1 MDRKAAGLALAVG
14 LLAGAAPAAA
24 APAPTSCTPWRVDVV
39 ASGLGILENLAFDG
53 RGGLLASASTPA
65 GGGSLLTLTPDGRAD
80 TVVAEV
86 PAPGGIVVDEGTA
99 FFTTGNGTVSGLLGR
114 TDGTLESVD
123 LDTGARRTVAAGLTM
138 PNGLVR
144 LPGGDF
150 LVSRNLGSPPGLTRV
165 PVDGRAPETLRTDLG
180 SVNGLAIEGETVYA
194 ATTFDP
200 TTRIHALDADDLD
213 GPART
218 LDPSGPGPLETAD
231 DLDVGPDGA
240 LYVPLNVAGRIL
252 RVDPVTGA
260 GCTIAS
266 GVPFVS
272 AVAFGDGP
280 GWDPDV
286 LYTTGFDGSVHA
298 VRPVRDAGEP
308 S

>member
-1 MDRKAAGLALAVG
+1 M
-14 LLAGAAPAAA
+14 
-24 APAPTSCTPWRVDVV
+24 
-39 ASGLGILENLAFDG
+39 
-53 RGGLLASASTPA
+53 
-65 GGGSLLTLTPDGRAD
+65 
-80 TVVAEV
+80 VAEV

-114 TDGTLESVD
+114 TDGTLEAVD
-123 LDTGARRTVAAGLTM
+123 LGTGARRTVAAGLTM

-180 SVNGLAIEGETVYA
+180 SVNGLAIEGKTVYA

-260 GCTIAS
+260 GCTIAT

>member
-14 LLAGAAPAAA
+14 LLAGGAPAAA
-24 APAPTSCTPWRVDVV
+24 ASVPTSCTPWRVDVV

-114 TDGTLESVD
+114 TDGTLEAVD
-123 LDTGARRTVAAGLTM
+123 LGTGARRTVAAGLTM

-180 SVNGLAIEGETVYA
+180 SVNGLAIEGKTVYA

-260 GCTIAS
+260 GCTIAT

-272 AVAFGDGP
+272 AVAFGEGP

>member
-14 LLAGAAPAAA
+14 LLAGGAPAAA
-24 APAPTSCTPWRVDVV
+24 ASAPTSCTPWRVDVV

-114 TDGTLESVD
+114 TDGTLEAVD
-123 LDTGARRTVAAGLTM
+123 LDTGDRRTVAAGLTM

-180 SVNGLAIEGETVYA
+180 SVNGLAIEGKTVYA

-260 GCTIAS
+260 GCTIAT

>member
-1 MDRKAAGLALAVG
+1 MKRTATGLALAG
-14 LLAGAAPAAA
+14 ALLAGVAPAAA
-24 APAPTSCTPWRVDVV
+24 APAAADCTPWRVDVV

-53 RGGLLASASTPA
+53 RGRLLVSASTPA
-65 GGGSLLTLTPDGRAD
+65 GGGSLSSLTPDGRTD

-114 TDGTLESVD
+114 TDGTLEAVD
-123 LDTGARRTVAAGLTM
+123 LDTGDRRIVAAGLTM

-150 LVSRNLGSPPGLTRV
+150 LVSRNLSSPPGLTRV
-165 PVDGRAPETLRTDLG
+165 PVDGRAPRTLRTDLG
-180 SVNGLAIEGETVYA
+180 SVNGLAVDGETVYA

-213 GPART
+213 GPVRT

-260 GCTIAS
+260 GCTIAT

-280 GWDPDV
+280 GWDPEV

-298 VRPVRDAGEP
+298 VRPVRGSGEA

>member
-14 LLAGAAPAAA
+14 LLAGGAPAAA
-24 APAPTSCTPWRVDVV
+24 ASAPTSCTPWRVDVV

-114 TDGTLESVD
+114 TDGTLEAVD
-123 LDTGARRTVAAGLTM
+123 LGTGARRTVAAGLTM

-180 SVNGLAIEGETVYA
+180 SVNGLAIEGKTVYA

-260 GCTIAS
+260 GCTIAT

>member
-14 LLAGAAPAAA
+14 LLAGGAPAAA
-24 APAPTSCTPWRVDVV
+24 ASAPTSCTPWRVDVV

-99 FFTTGNGTVSGLLGR
+99 FFTTGNGAVSGLLGR
-114 TDGTLESVD
+114 TDGTLEAVD
-123 LDTGARRTVAAGLTM
+123 LGTGARRTVAAGLTM

-180 SVNGLAIEGETVYA
+180 SVNGLAIEGKTVYA

-260 GCTIAS
+260 GCTIAT

>member
-14 LLAGAAPAAA
+14 LLAGGAPAAA

-114 TDGTLESVD
+114 TDGTLEAVD
-123 LDTGARRTVAAGLTM
+123 LGTGARRTVAAGLTM

-180 SVNGLAIEGETVYA
+180 SVNGLAIEGKTVYA

-260 GCTIAS
+260 GCTIAT